1 MNTWQRIRNVLAQR
15 LAGGRPRQAIMGAFT
30 TLARQHPEW
39 TEALFDEHFLSY
51 GAAAIL
57 TEYLGRRRSG
67 QAATVAVNW
76 RAPYA
81 YWLAEAW
88 ARQHSDRGVSRRAV
102 AQVMGVANDFLQA
115 LDEALTGPARQPDAA
130 QAAADGRAERQAR
143 IFVRPAQAGD
153 AQALAAMH
161 TRLSPQSTYFRYLGP
176 YHPTARDMERLC
188 ALSGPEGATFVAVAD
203 GPAPEIVGYA
213 CYVRDENRPEL
224 AEPAVLVEDRR
235 QRRGLG
241 RALLNQISQHAR
253 RNGVL
258 GFLALVHRDNA
269 AMLRLIESSG
279 FAHTLT
285 PDQDAFEV
293 RMQLVKAATG
303 SPEATRA
310 DAVQPR
316 LAGEAL

>member
-1 MNTWQRIRNVLAQR
+1 MNTWERIRNVLAQR

-51 GAAAIL
+51 GAAAVL
-57 TEYLGRRRSG
+57 TEYLGRRRPDRS
-67 QAATVAVNW
+67 ATAAVNW

-88 ARQHSDRGVSRRAV
+88 ARQHSDRGADRRAV

-115 LDEALTGPARQPDAA
+115 LDEALAGPTRQPDAA
-130 QAAADGRAERQAR
+130 QAAAAGRKAR
-143 IFVRPAQAGD
+143 IVVRPAQAGD
-153 AQALAAMH
+153 APALAAMH
-161 TRLSPQSTYFRYLGP
+161 ARLSLQSMYFRYLGP

-213 CYVRDENRPEL
+213 CYVRDENRAEL
-224 AEPAVLVEDRR
+224 AEPAVLVEDRH

-253 RNGVL
+253 RSGVL

-269 AMLRLIESSG
+269 AMLRLIENSG
-279 FAHTLT
+279 FAHTLK

-293 RMQLVKAATG
+293 RMQLVKAAAG

-316 LAGEAL
+316 LAGDAL